1 MAESRDAQQQ
11 LALSP
16 AIELI
21 DVTVRLG
28 RKDILRSVSV
38 SIEQGGM

>member
-1 MAESRDAQQQ
+1 MAESGDPQQ
-11 LALSP
+11 LLAVSP

-21 DVTVRLG
+21 DVTVRFG

-38 SIEQGGM
+38 SIERGGM